1 MAVYSTPKLNLY
13 GELNETFNSVDFTT
27 DETSLTIG
35 DGDDR
40 YLKLSGGTISGAV
53 QFNNGLTSSATI
65 STPFLTLTAGS
76 GITQAASQLGYYRSF
91 ASAITG
97 GSINN
102 GTVSSPTHNTLSLS
116 SGVWLVQ
123 YYHVISSTASITFN
137 SIVTGITTSSTGIY
151 SQSTS
156 QSSFVTE
163 TMSTGNNKYISG
175 GPYIWRN
182 TGTTSL
188 YAPITMSYT
197 TGGTVTVQ
205 LGISAVRLA

>member
-1 MAVYSTPKLNLY
+1 MAVYTSPKLNLY

-40 YLKLSGGTISGAV
+40 YLKLSGGTITGLTT
-53 QFNNGLTSSATI
+53 FNNGLTSSSAI

-76 GITQAASQLGYYRSF
+76 GLTQAASQLGYYRNF

-123 YYHVISSTASITFN
+123 YYHVISCTTSITFN
-137 SIVTGITTSSTGIY
+137 SIFTGLTTSSSGIY

-156 QSSFVTE
+156 QSSHVTE
-163 TMSTGNNKYISG
+163 TMSTGNKYISG

-197 TGGTVTVQ
+197 TAGTVTIA